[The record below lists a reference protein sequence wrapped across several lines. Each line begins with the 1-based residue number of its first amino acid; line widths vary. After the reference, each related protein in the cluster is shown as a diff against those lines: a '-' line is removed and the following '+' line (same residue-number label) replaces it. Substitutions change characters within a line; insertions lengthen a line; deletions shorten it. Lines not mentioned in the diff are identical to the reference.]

1 MTTVIA
7 PKRPKPR
14 LITLDTIAPQ
24 EIKWLWKP
32 YIPAGT
38 VTAIFGAGGQ
48 GKTYMTVAIAAAL
61 SRGDPLPDQ
70 ENDKLPQKILFLSAE
85 DDYATVIVPRLIKQ
99 GAVMSNIAVPDT
111 KFVLDKWGVDQVT
124 ELMREFAATVL
135 FIDPIVYYA
144 GGKMDMNKSN
154 EVRSMMESM
163 KTAAERSS
171 SSVIVVGHVRKS
183 DVGDEADRMMGS
195 ADWVNA
201 SRSGLLVTKT
211 NDGTKILKHVKTNY
225 GAMGLAR
232 GFTITD
238 DGFEWGEAYD
248 EDNLPQK
255 SSSKRKEQAIAF
267 LKNLLKDGPVTAAE
281 VMKAAE
287 DNGITP
293 ATLNRA
299 KPKAAES
306 YFSKSQGWMWQLL
319 PTPDVPDGWEPPI
332 MDAKWGK

>member
-1 MTTVIA
+1 MATVIA
-7 PKRPKPR
+7 PKRVKPK
-14 LITLDTIAPQ
+14 LITLDTIKPQ

-70 ENDKLPQKILFLSAE
+70 DDNKVPQKVLFLSAE

-111 KFVLDKWGVDQVT
+111 KFALDKWGVEAVT

-154 EVRSMMESM
+154 EVRSMMESV
-163 KTAAERSS
+163 KTAAERSN

-232 GFTITD
+232 GFEITD
-238 DGFEWGEAYD
+238 EGFQWGEAYD
-248 EDNLPQK
+248 EDNLPK
-255 SSSKRKEQAIAF
+255 KTSSQRKDAAVAF
-267 LKNLLKDGPVTAAE
+267 LRVLLANGPVLAKE
-281 VMKAAE
+281 VLAAAE
-287 DNGITP
+287 DNNIPP

-299 KPKAAES
+299 KPKVAES

-319 PTPDVPDGWEPPI
+319 PTADNLGTWEPPI
-332 MDAKWGK
+332 MDKKWGK